1 MPRRRRPSAI
11 WSRDPAEALER
22 FRKLRNYAEK
32 VFYEAANAG
41 NACRHKETNNDSPS
55 ETCQKGF
62 RKEAEPDRS
71 TEQRESVVS
80 PTLIVEACP
89 ALASLD
95 VRIRDVPTLVGAASY
110 LRGSIG
116 ASQDAWNEAVRLL
129 GAPLAAAALIYVLQ
143 LHEDDVASGTHRI
156 QNPGGY
162 FRALCRLIDER
173 KFSLETEFF
182 ALRTAAHDVRI
193 SERSP
198 SRGIGLR
205 NKRGKHPC

>member
-1 MPRRRRPSAI
+1 MLMLARQAAPRRDLT
-11 WSRDPAEALER
+11 RDPVEALDL

-41 NACRHKETNNDSPS
+41 SDCRHKETNNDTPT
-55 ETCQKGF
+55 ETCQKSF
-62 RKEAEPDRS
+62 RGEAEPDRS

-80 PTLIVEACP
+80 PGLIVEACP

-95 VRIRDVPTLVGAASY
+95 VRIRDIPTLVGAASY

-116 ASQDAWNEAVRLL
+116 ASQDAWNEAVGLL

-143 LHEDDVASGTHRI
+143 LHEDDVASGTRRI

-162 FRALCRLIDER
+162 FRALVRLIDER

-182 ALRTAAHDVRI
+182 ALRRRHM
-193 SERSP
+193 S
-198 SRGIGLR
+198 
-205 NKRGKHPC
+205 